1 MKPTMSQE
9 DYLETIYDLSHEDA
23 EVKSV
28 DVARARNVSRAS
40 INKAI
45 PGLLEGGLIEH
56 EPYGK
61 LVLTEKGRRIAKEV
75 RRRHDILKSFLMNV
89 LKVEESTAEEE
100 ACQIEHIV
108 SSDTIAR
115 ICNYLEENTSVHGLC

>member
-1 MKPTMSQE
+1 MSQE
-9 DYLETIYDLSHEDA
+9 DYLETIYDLSHDDN

-28 DVARARNVSRAS
+28 DVAKARNVSRAS

-45 PGLLEGGLIEH
+45 PGLLAGGFINH

-61 LVLTEKGRRIAKEV
+61 LRLTEKGRRVAKEV
-75 RRRHDILKSFLMNV
+75 RRRHDVLKSFLINV
-89 LKVEESTAEEE
+89 LKVAEETAEEE

-108 SSDTIAR
+108 SSDTIKK
-115 ICNYLEENTSVHGLC
+115 ICDYLEKHEKEFGLV

>member
-1 MKPTMSQE
+1 MKTTMSQE
-9 DYLETIYDLSHEDA
+9 DYLETIYDLSHDGA

-28 DVARARNVSRAS
+28 DVAKVRKVSRAS

-45 PGLLEGGLIEH
+45 PGLLEGGFINH

-61 LVLTEKGRRIAKEV
+61 LSLTEKGRRVAKEV
-75 RRRHDILKSFLMNV
+75 RRRHDILKSFLVNILTV
-89 LKVEESTAEEE
+89 DEETAEYE

-108 SSDTIAR
+108 SSDTIKR
-115 ICNYLEENTSVHGLC
+115 ICDYLEKHESAIK